1 MIKLSINGLLLLSH
15 AQLSCFGQSF
25 TMGLRFDSQG
35 GDIPNS
41 GCAVVAGSI
50 GHLGMMTMA

>member
-1 MIKLSINGLLLLSH
+1 
-15 AQLSCFGQSF
+15 
-25 TMGLRFDSQG
+25 MGLRFDSQG